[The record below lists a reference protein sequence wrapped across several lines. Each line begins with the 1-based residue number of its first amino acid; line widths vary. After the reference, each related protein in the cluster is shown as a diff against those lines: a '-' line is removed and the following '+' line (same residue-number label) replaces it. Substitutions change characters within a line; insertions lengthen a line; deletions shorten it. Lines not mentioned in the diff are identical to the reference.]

1 MTSIV
6 DRRDLESLPP
16 AYRQYYSEIAKFIP
30 STRIFCDP
38 LRTFAY
44 GTDASFY
51 RLIPKIV
58 VKARSVEEISGLF
71 RESERFG
78 VPLTFRAA
86 GTSLSG
92 QAVTDSVLVLL
103 AGGWKR
109 HRILDE
115 GRRISLEPGVVG
127 ARANALLAGAG
138 RKIGPDPASIDHC
151 MIGGIAAN
159 NASGMCCGTAE
170 NSYRTVESMRLVFRD
185 GAVLDTADEGSREAF
200 RATHAELLAELEAIR
215 DEIRKDA
222 ALAARIREKYR
233 IKNTTGYGINS
244 FIDFDDPLDI
254 LLHLM
259 IGSEGSL
266 GFIAEV
272 TYRTVEEHAHKAS
285 ALVIF
290 PDIAQASAAT
300 TALRSEPVS
309 AVELMDRASLR
320 SVEGKPGMPEILASL
335 GPTATALLVE
345 TRAGDKAAL
354 ARQIGRI
361 EGALASLSTV
371 GPIAFTDRKEEYGRF
386 WDLRKGLFPAV
397 GAVRRV
403 GTTVVIEDVVFPLAR
418 LAEATTE
425 LERLMREHG
434 YDEGII
440 FGHAL
445 EGNLHFVFTQDFGDP
460 GEVARYKAFMDAV
473 CDIVVN
479 KYDGSLKGE
488 HGTGRNMAPFVE
500 LEWGRKAYA
509 LMRRIKVAFDPKG
522 LINPGVVVGDDPEAH
537 LRNLK
542 ALPPVDDLVDTC
554 IECGFCEGMCP
565 SKDLTLT
572 PRQRISAAREMAR
585 LRAALRDGDAGG
597 AGIATRGETAA
608 RLARFEK
615 DYVYLGEAT
624 CATDGLCALSC
635 PVSIDTGRYTKK
647 LRAAAAG
654 ESAKVTARFIGGHF
668 PATTAGLRTGLAAL
682 GLARGLIGP
691 KALGSAAR
699 FARRISADRLPAW
712 NEAMPGRSSPIRP
725 AKGHAERRQASPPA
739 GPTSMKAAAVVASA
753 GSAPLK
759 VVYFPSCI
767 VRSMG
772 SSPGD
777 PDRRSLH
784 EAMLSLLEKGGYEV
798 ILPEGL
804 PSLCC
809 GMAFSSKGFVEEGER
824 KRVELESALL
834 AASRN
839 GEYPVLFDT
848 SPCLYTAKAKAD
860 PRLRTFEPVE
870 FIQTFLLDRL
880 AIEKTPETIA
890 IHITCSSR
898 KMALAETFLAVARA
912 FADKVV
918 VPASVGCCGVAGD
931 RIFLHPELSASA
943 LSSLKEEL
951 PPDCRT
957 GYSNSRTCEIGVT
970 LSSGIPYQS
979 IVYLADR
986 CSRKA

>member
-1 MTSIV
+1 MSAIV
-6 DRRDLESLPP
+6 DRRDVDSLPP
-16 AYRQYYSEIAKFIP
+16 AYRQYYAAIAKFVP
-30 STRIFCDP
+30 ATRISCDP
-38 LRTFAY
+38 IRTFAY

-51 RLIPKIV
+51 RMIPKIV

-71 RESERFG
+71 RESERCG

-92 QAVTDSVLVLL
+92 QAVTDSVLVVL

-109 HRILDE
+109 HRVLDE
-115 GRRISLEPGVVG
+115 GRRISLEPGIVG
-127 ARANALLAGAG
+127 SRANALLVGAG

-185 GAVLDTADEGSREAF
+185 GAVLDTADEASREAF
-200 RATHAELLAELEAIR
+200 RATHGELLSELEAIR
-215 DEIRKDA
+215 DEIGGDPS
-222 ALAARIREKYR
+222 LAARVREKYR
-233 IKNTTGYGINS
+233 IKNTTGYGLNS
-244 FIDFDDPLDI
+244 FVDFHDPIDI

-266 GFIAEV
+266 GFIAEI

-290 PDIAQASAAT
+290 ADIATACTAT
-300 TALRSEPVS
+300 TRLKSEPVS

-320 SVEGKPGMPEILASL
+320 SVEGKAGMPESLAGL

-345 TRAGDKAAL
+345 TRAGDKSAL
-354 ARQIGRI
+354 ARQIREI
-361 EGALASLSTV
+361 ETALDSLPTI
-371 GPIAFTDRKEEYGRF
+371 GPVAFTDRKEEYGRF

-397 GAVRRV
+397 GAVRRI

-425 LERLMREHG
+425 LEGLMREHG
-434 YDEGII
+434 YGEGII

-460 GEVARYKAFMDAV
+460 AEVARYKGFMDAV
-473 CDIVVN
+473 CDIVVT

-500 LEWGRKAYA
+500 LEWGNKAYA
-509 LMRRIKVAFDPKG
+509 LMRRIKSAFDPRG

-542 ALPPVDDLVDTC
+542 ALPPVDDIVDKC

-572 PRQRISAAREMAR
+572 PRQRITAAREMAR
-585 LRAALRDGDAGG
+585 LRAAIGEMDGDDHGGRDGEGHGVGSVSG
-597 AGIATRGETAA
+597 AATRADTVA

-615 DYVYLGEAT
+615 DFVYLGEGT
-624 CATDGLCALSC
+624 CATDGLCAVSC
-635 PVSIDTGRYTKK
+635 PVSIDTGRYTKE

-654 ESAKVTARFIGGHF
+654 TSAKATARFIGGHF
-668 PATTAGLRTGLAAL
+668 SATTAGLRTGLAAL
-682 GLARGLIGP
+682 GLARGLIGA

-699 FARRISADRLPAW
+699 FARRVSADRLPLW
-712 NEAMPGRSSPIRP
+712 NEAMPGRSRSIRQ
-725 AKGHAERRQASPPA
+725 ERSQKDQARGARP
-739 GPTSMKAAAVVASA
+739 
-753 GSAPLK
+753 K

-772 SSPGD
+772 ATPGD
-777 PDRRSLH
+777 PDSRSLH
-784 EAMLSLLEKGGYEV
+784 EAMLSLLDKGGYEV

-809 GMAFSSKGFVEEGER
+809 GMAFGSKGFFEEAER
-824 KRVELESALL
+824 KRLELEAALL
-834 AASRN
+834 VASRE
-839 GEYPVLFDT
+839 GLYPVLFDT

-860 PRLRTFEPVE
+860 PRLRMFEPVE

-918 VPASVGCCGVAGD
+918 VPADVGCCGVAGD
-931 RIFLHPELSASA
+931 RIFIHPELSASA
-943 LSSLKEEL
+943 LSSLREEL

-970 LSSGIPYQS
+970 LASGIPYQS

-986 CSRKA
+986 CSRKAGHSDD

>member
-1 MTSIV
+1 MTSAI
-6 DRRDLESLPP
+6 DRRDFDALPP
-16 AYRQYYSEIAKFIP
+16 AYRQYYSALAKFIP
-30 STRIFCDP
+30 ITRIFCDP

-51 RLIPKIV
+51 RMIPKIV
-58 VKARSVEEISGLF
+58 VKARSVEEIAGLF
-71 RESERFG
+71 RESERLKI
-78 VPLTFRAA
+78 PLTFRAA

-92 QAVTDSVLVLL
+92 QAVTDSVLVVL

-115 GRRISLEPGVVG
+115 GKRISLEPGVVG
-127 ARANALLAGAG
+127 SRANAFLASAG

-170 NSYRTVESMRLVFRD
+170 NSYRTVESMKLVFHD
-185 GAVLDTADEGSREAF
+185 GAFLDTADAASREAF
-200 RATHAELLAELEAIR
+200 RETHSELLAELEAIR
-215 DEIRKDA
+215 DEIRADA
-222 ALAARIREKYR
+222 TLAARILEKYR
-233 IKNTTGYGINS
+233 IKNTTGYGLNS
-244 FIDFDDPLDI
+244 FVDYHDPIDI
-254 LLHLM
+254 LVHLM

-266 GFIAEV
+266 GFIAEI
-272 TYRTVEEHAHKAS
+272 TYRTVVEHAHKAS
-285 ALVIF
+285 ALIIF
-290 PDIAQASAAT
+290 PDIAGACTA
-300 TALRSEPVS
+300 TALLRSRNKVA

-320 SVEGKPGMPEILASL
+320 SVEGKAGMPEILADL
-335 GPTATALLVE
+335 GDAATALLVE

-354 ARQIGRI
+354 ARQVSEIEATLVSLPTIGQ
-361 EGALASLSTV
+361 
-371 GPIAFTDRKEEYGRF
+371 IAFTDRKEEYGRF

-397 GAVRRV
+397 GAARRI

-425 LERLMREHG
+425 LEGLMRKHG
-434 YDEGII
+434 YAEGII

-473 CDIVVN
+473 CEIVVN

-500 LEWGRKAYA
+500 LEWGRKAYS
-509 LMRRIKVAFDPKG
+509 LMRRIKAAFDPKG
-522 LINPGVVVGDDPEAH
+522 LVNPGVVVGDDPEAH

-542 ALPPVDDLVDTC
+542 ALPPVDEIVDKC

-585 LRAALRDGDAGG
+585 LRVAVAVADGDGDGDGG
-597 AGIATRGETAA
+597 RDPAAPGTATRGDAAA

-615 DYVYLGEAT
+615 DYVYLGEGT
-624 CATDGLCALSC
+624 CATDGLCAVSC
-635 PVSIDTGRYTKK
+635 PVSIDTGRYTKE

-654 ESAKVTARFIGGHF
+654 ETAKATARFIGGHF

-691 KALGSAAR
+691 KALGAAAR
-699 FARRISADRLPAW
+699 FARRVSADRLPAW
-712 NEAMPGRSSPIRP
+712 NEAMPGRSRPIRL
-725 AKGHAERRQASPPA
+725 KGNAESPRRALSAA
-739 GPTSMKAAAVVASA
+739 GRAAEDDA
-753 GSAPLK
+753 GSFATNIVSAPK

-798 ILPEGL
+798 IFPEGL

-809 GMAFSSKGFVEEGER
+809 GMAFSSKGFFEEGER
-824 KRVELESALL
+824 KRLELESALL

-848 SPCLYTAKAKAD
+848 SPCLYTAKSKAD
-860 PRLRTFEPVE
+860 ARLRMFEPVQ

-898 KMALAETFLAVARA
+898 KMALAETFLEVARA

-931 RIFLHPELSASA
+931 RVFIHPELSASA
-943 LSSLKEEL
+943 LASLKEEL

-957 GYSNSRTCEIGVT
+957 GYSNSRT
-970 LSSGIPYQS
+970 
-979 IVYLADR
+979 
-986 CSRKA
+986 